1 MAMAVFF
8 FCSFWQNEF
17 CAYHDWMSIFYCF
30 RSIHIVHDNF
40 FLSNVGSK
48 SSLPLNHR
56 PIVLSFLHSIDLK
69 SVKTFVKFSTALVVV
84 HSIILVFI
92 VFFFLLRKRQS
103 WRQERKLSRRSKS
116 AVGRDSIVWAT
127 SSWFNLSSPFCIK
140 FFSCYQ
146 TQQQID
152 LFEWITSTNQYT
164 PSICGFLFLLLWFHR
179 VNVECQRPAP
189 KKKWGNG
196 GECDIVNS
204 FCSE

>member
-1 MAMAVFF
+1 MKKNGLPCHWTIDELFSRFSIQMTWKVSKRLSNSVQHWFF
-8 FCSFWQNEF
+8 FT
-17 CAYHDWMSIFYCF
+17 AYTCCLLY
-30 RSIHIVHDNF
+30 
-40 FLSNVGSK
+40 
-48 SSLPLNHR
+48 
-56 PIVLSFLHSIDLK
+56 
-69 SVKTFVKFSTALVVV
+69 
-84 HSIILVFI
+84 
-92 VFFFLLRKRQS
+92 FFFLLRKRQS